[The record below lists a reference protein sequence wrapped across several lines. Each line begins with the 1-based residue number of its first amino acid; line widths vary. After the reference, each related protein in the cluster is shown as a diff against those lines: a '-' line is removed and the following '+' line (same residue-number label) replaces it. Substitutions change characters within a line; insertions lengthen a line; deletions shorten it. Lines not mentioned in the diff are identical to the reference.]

1 LLYNSNVRLPFEVE
15 VDTTCEPSNLA
26 LSYNLSTKIP
36 WSGNLTFITLN
47 TKSKESCLP
56 KKGLD
61 ISYLSTELSG
71 RAKNDASSTI
81 VQKLQIITPVQTETF
96 IVSHNSYTY
105 ITYIMSWHVL
115 IM

>member
-1 LLYNSNVRLPFEVE
+1 MKV
-15 VDTTCEPSNLA
+15 
-26 LSYNLSTKIP
+26 P
-36 WSGNLTFITLN
+36 WSGNLTFITVN
-47 TKSKESCLP
+47 SKSNGSCLP

-71 RAKNDASSTI
+71 RRKNDSSSTI

-96 IVSHNSYTY
+96 IVNHNSYTY
-105 ITYIMSWHVL
+105 ITYMNLGHVL

>member
-1 LLYNSNVRLPFEVE
+1 MLYNSGIRLPFEV
-15 VDTTCEPSNLA
+15 DFNSTCESSKFSLLN
-26 LSYNLSTKIP
+26 NLSIKVS
-36 WSGNLTFITLN
+36 WSGNLTFIALN

-71 RAKNDASSTI
+71 RGKNDYTSTI

-96 IVSHNSYTY
+96 TVSLKLIYLHNLK
-105 ITYIMSWHVL
+105 V
-115 IM
+115 

>member
-15 VDTTCEPSNLA
+15 LDNTCESSKLA
-26 LSYNLSTKIP
+26 LSNNLSTKVP

-47 TKSKESCLP
+47 TKSKGSSLP

-71 RAKNDASSTI
+71 RSKNDSSSTI

-105 ITYIMSWHVL
+105 ITYINSWHVL